1 MTLYRT
7 LVALIKNGRTDGLRE
22 KIDVLYAVGSLTT
35 EQYNEL
41 IAMLD
46 ADNETA

>member
-1 MTLYRT
+1 MVLYNIIKRLITL
-7 LVALIKNGRTDGLRE
+7 GRTDGLRE

-41 IAMLD
+41 IGML
-46 ADNETA
+46 A